1 MTGTIAFLPPADG
14 TYTYRVSGTFYPA
27 DLSSGNPSNYITLQK
42 PWLLIKATLYMLAAA
57 LGAGQQAQER
67 LADME
72 LLFRET
78 RHDFIQQRLGAMKDE
93 HGQITI

>member
-14 TYTYRVSGTFYPA
+14 TYTYRVSGTFYPE
-27 DLSSGNPSNYITLQK
+27 DLSDANPTNYITEQK
-42 PWLLIKATLYMLAAA
+42 AWLLIKAALYMLAAA

-72 LLFRET
+72 LVFRET
-78 RHDFIQQRLGAMKDE
+78 RHDFIQQKLGAMKDE